1 VRGFPKRA
9 GSSRMEQDESS
20 EPVTDAVMGYTL
32 PYILV
37 ILCIG
42 LGVFFV
48 VHSSR
53 RRDRAK
59 PEAYGQPK

>member
-1 VRGFPKRA
+1 M
-9 GSSRMEQDESS
+9 S
-20 EPVTDAVMGYTL
+20 YTV
-32 PYILV
+32 PYFVV

-42 LGVFFV
+42 LALFLV

-59 PEAYGQPK
+59 PETYSKSK

>member
-1 VRGFPKRA
+1 
-9 GSSRMEQDESS
+9 
-20 EPVTDAVMGYTL
+20 MGYTL

-42 LGVFFV
+42 LGVFLV

-59 PEAYGQPK
+59 PEAYGKPK

>member
-1 VRGFPKRA
+1 MAYTFP
-9 GSSRMEQDESS
+9 
-20 EPVTDAVMGYTL
+20 YF
-32 PYILV
+32 LV

-42 LGVFFV
+42 LGVFLT

-59 PEAYGQPK
+59 PEAYGKAK